1 MAAWLSRVL
10 ARIHKL
16 AADGKI
22 ALTHKAAMELERF
35 KFDVTR
41 DDVLWVLAG
50 LCEADFHR
58 RLRSRGEGEW
68 MYEFKT
74 EFAGEQIYLK
84 VVLLHECF
92 VVSFHVDEGE
102 D

>member
-1 MAAWLSRVL
+1 MAAWLTRVL

-16 AADGKI
+16 AADSKV
-22 ALTHKAAMELERF
+22 ALTHKAAKELEGF
-35 KFDVTR
+35 EFEVTR

-50 LCEADFHR
+50 LDETDFHR
-58 RLRSRGEGEW
+58 RLRSKGEGEW

-74 EFAGEQIYLK
+74 DFAGEQIYLK
-84 VVLLHECF
+84 VVLLSECF

-102 D
+102 N